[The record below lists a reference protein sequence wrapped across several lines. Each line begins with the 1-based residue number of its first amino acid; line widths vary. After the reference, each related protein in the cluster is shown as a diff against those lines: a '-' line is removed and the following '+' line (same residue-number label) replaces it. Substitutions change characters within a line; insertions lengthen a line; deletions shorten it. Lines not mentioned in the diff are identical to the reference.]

1 MKPIIFQPVR
11 KKFLHAFK
19 IMLLRAI
26 LTAMAVTGIFGFTR
40 GPLVTGNK
48 ELPAS
53 IASSFSAKYAN
64 ARVKKWKQRDSEY
77 LVNFTMDKKK
87 CLAFYTCGG
96 EWIKTEIS
104 LPLSKDLPLPVRES
118 LLNDGYGSY
127 YIDAIK
133 EIVSAGQ
140 PVYLLHIDDGPSLD
154 ADHYDAFK
162 KDYKLS
168 FAQNG
173 VLKDKQIQK

>member
-1 MKPIIFQPVR
+1 MSCI
-11 KKFLHAFK
+11 LH
-19 IMLLRAI
+19 LR
-26 LTAMAVTGIFGFTR
+26 R
-40 GPLVTGNK
+40 G
-48 ELPAS
+48 
-53 IASSFSAKYAN
+53 
-64 ARVKKWKQRDSEY
+64 
-77 LVNFTMDKKK
+77 MDKNRNIP
-87 CLAFYTCGG
+87 A
-96 EWIKTEIS
+96 
-104 LPLSKDLPLPVRES
+104 LSKDLPLPVRES

-140 PVYLLHIDDGPSLD
+140 PVYVLHIDDGPSLD
-154 ADHYDAFK
+154 AYHYDAFK